1 MDEKTTLYFDKKR
14 TFSILSATFRG
25 KNMNAIDLYI
35 LRGKSLI
42 TISLTLLLI
51 SAGISLEKLEI
62 KNYFYQTSYESVNI
76 KSMATAKISLK
87 KASNIKSTT
96 SSSEQE
102 KTSSQEFQTI
112 QLQPVEQTIEVVEE
126 MPVWQLP
133 VETGVITTLPSTYH
147 TALDI
152 ISTYGGTELIY
163 PIANGTISGIY
174 NDTAGAKIVTIHHI
188 INGINY
194 TSQYVHLS
202 SYTEGLYVGKEVTV
216 NDSIGWMGST
226 GYSTG
231 IHLHLSVVDCAL
243 FDPTDSNCVDLN
255 SFYHYLKLRY
265 NQGFVGLQSLMNV
278 PQSWTT
284 RS

>member
-1 MDEKTTLYFDKKR
+1 MDEKTTLYFDKKN
-14 TFSILSATFRG
+14 ILSATFRG

-42 TISLTLLLI
+42 TISLALLLI

-62 KNYFYQTSYESVNI
+62 KNYFYQTSYESV
-76 KSMATAKISLK
+76 
-87 KASNIKSTT
+87 NIKSTT